1 MDWWVFLVRIVHI
14 GSAMIW
20 FGGAI
25 IASFF
30 LTPTAAALG
39 RAGSRSCSWPIGSTC
54 RCSCWPA

>member
-1 MDWWVFLVRIVHI
+1 MDWWLILLRVVHI

-25 IASFF
+25 VGSFF

-39 RAGSRSCSWPIGSTC
+39 KAGSRSWIT
-54 RCSCWPA
+54 

>member
-1 MDWWVFLVRIVHI
+1 MDWWLILLRIVHI

-25 IASFF
+25 IAGFF

-39 RAGSRSCSWPIGSTC
+39 KAGQPFMDHLRNL
-54 RCSCWPA
+54 R